1 MPVLKLK
8 KFGHRYGEKKE
19 RGQSMVE
26 FVLVVPIFLV
36 LVFGIVDFGMGIHAW
51 LTITSA
57 SREGARIGTVSA
69 SSGEIEAKVRA
80 NSSSLDQSKLT
91 VVTTNAQGTSGESVV
106 VDVDYQYDLITPL
119 SSVLDLVG
127 GSAVGTTL
135 NFSSST
141 EMRLE

>member
-1 MPVLKLK
+1 VLKLK
-8 KFGHRYGEKKE
+8 VFGRKKE

-51 LTITSA
+51 LTVTNA
-57 SREGARIGTVSA
+57 SREGARLGSVSGSA
-69 SSGEIEAKVRA
+69 SEIEARVRA
-80 NSSSLDQSKLT
+80 TSSQLDQAKLT
-91 VVTTNAQGTSGESVV
+91 VVTTNAQGASGESVV

-119 SSVLDLVG
+119 SSVLGLIG
-127 GSAVGTTL
+127 GSSVSTL
-135 NFSSST
+135 NFSSTT

>member
-8 KFGHRYGEKKE
+8 RFGHRYGEKKE

-57 SREGARIGTVSA
+57 SREGARIGSVSA
-69 SSGEIEAKVRA
+69 SAAEIEAKVRS
-80 NSSSLDQSKLT
+80 NTTSLDQSQLT
-91 VVTTNAQGTSGESVV
+91 VVTTNAQGTSGDSVV
-106 VDVDYQYDLITPL
+106 VDVDYHYDFITPL
-119 SSVLDLVG
+119 SSVLNLVG
-127 GSAVGTTL
+127 GSAIGTSL
-135 NFSSST
+135 EFSSTT

>member
-1 MPVLKLK
+1 MKLK
-8 KFGHRYGEKKE
+8 IFGHRYGQKKE

-26 FVLVVPIFLV
+26 FVLVLPIFLV